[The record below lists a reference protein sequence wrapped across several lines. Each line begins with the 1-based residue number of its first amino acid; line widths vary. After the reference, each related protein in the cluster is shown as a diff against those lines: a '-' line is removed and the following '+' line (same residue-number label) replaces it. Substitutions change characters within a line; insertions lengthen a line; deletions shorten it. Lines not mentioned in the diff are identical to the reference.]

1 VSTSLI
7 VSLVLLMASVVAYR
21 WMGRVSPGDEVPKLL
36 LAVAGSICAACAF
49 FSIPTPLQIGAAG
62 GLLALS
68 RILPF
73 DSYGL

>member
-1 VSTSLI
+1 MSISLV

-21 WMGRVSPGDEVPKLL
+21 WMGRVSPGDEVPKIL
-36 LAVAGSICAACAF
+36 LAVAGGICAACAF
-49 FSIPTPLQIGAAG
+49 FSTPTLLQIGAAG

-68 RILPF
+68 QILLL